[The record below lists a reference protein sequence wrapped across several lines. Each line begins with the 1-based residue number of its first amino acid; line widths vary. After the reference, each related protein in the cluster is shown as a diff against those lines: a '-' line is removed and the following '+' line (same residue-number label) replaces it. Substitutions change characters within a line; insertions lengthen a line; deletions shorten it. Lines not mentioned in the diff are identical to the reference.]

1 MDIFGII
8 WSEIIMRPMVNT
20 LTLIYTFLFHN
31 FGFSII
37 TFTVF
42 VRILMIP
49 LQIRQVRQMK
59 GMSEIQ
65 PKIKAIQDKYKDKKD
80 KESRQK
86 MSSETMA
93 LYRQTGM
100 NPIGCLGP
108 MIIQLPIWIGLYRAI
123 FKTVPPTP
131 EGLANLS
138 SYLYQWNP
146 VTNMLPLNSEFL
158 TMNLV
163 DPVQSTPRIF
173 MVMLPLLVGATT
185 WLQQKMT
192 TFKSGD
198 ARQQQTNKMML
209 WMMPIMFG
217 FFTLSFPAGLAVYIL
232 FSNITGI
239 SIQYFVLNKMGLGIK
254 KNIDSNETNFMQKEK
269 EKNSREE
276 VLTNDDSKIHGQNG
290 RGSNN
295 VRSRKTRVKKRRR
308 RG

>member
-1 MDIFGII
+1 MDIFGIF
-8 WSEIIMRPMVNT
+8 WTEIIMRPMVNT
-20 LTLIYTFLFHN
+20 LTLIYTILYN

-37 TFTVF
+37 LFTVI
-42 VRILMIP
+42 VRILMVP
-49 LQIRQVRQMK
+49 LQIRQVKQMK
-59 GMSEIQ
+59 GMAEIQ

-80 KESRQK
+80 KDNRQK
-86 MSSETMA
+86 MTSETMA

-138 SYLYQWNP
+138 SYLYSWNP
-146 VTNMLPLNSEFL
+146 VINQLPINSEFL

-173 MVMLPLLVGATT
+173 MIMLPLLVGATT

-192 TFKSGD
+192 TFNTGD

-239 SIQYFVLNKMGLGIK
+239 GIQYFILNKMGLGIK
-254 KNIDSNETNFMQKEK
+254 KNLQETNSIQIEK
-269 EKNSREE
+269 EKNSREDD
-276 VLTNDDSKIHGQNG
+276 TKNDDSKIHWENSG
-290 RGSNN
+290 RSNK
-295 VRSRKTRVKKRRR
+295 VRSRKARSKKGRRR
-308 RG
+308 N

>member
-1 MDIFGII
+1 MDIFGIF
-8 WSEIIMRPMVNT
+8 WTEIIMRPMVNT
-20 LTLIYTFLFHN
+20 LTLIYTIFYN

-37 TFTVF
+37 LFTVI

-49 LQIRQVRQMK
+49 LQVRQVKQMK
-59 GMSEIQ
+59 GMAEIQ

-80 KESRQK
+80 KDNRQK
-86 MSSETMA
+86 MTSETMA

-138 SYLYQWNP
+138 SYLYTWNP
-146 VTNMLPLNSEFL
+146 VINQLPINSEFL

-173 MVMLPLLVGATT
+173 MIMLPLLVGATT

-192 TFKSGD
+192 TFNTGD

-239 SIQYFVLNKMGLGIK
+239 GIQYFILNNMGLGIK
-254 KNIDSNETNFMQKEK
+254 KNLQETNSIQIEK
-269 EKNSREE
+269 EKNSREDE
-276 VLTNDDSKIHGQNG
+276 TKNDDSKIHWENSG
-290 RGSNN
+290 RSNK
-295 VRSRKTRVKKRRR
+295 VRSRKTRSKKGRRR
-308 RG
+308 N

>member
-1 MDIFGII
+1 MDIFGIL
-8 WSEIIMRPMVNT
+8 WTEIIMKPMVNT
-20 LTLIYTFLFHN
+20 LTLIYTLFNN

-37 TFTVF
+37 LFTVI

-49 LQIRQVRQMK
+49 LQVRQVRQMK
-59 GMSEIQ
+59 GMAEIQ
-65 PKIKAIQDKYKDKKD
+65 PRIKAIQEKYKDKKD
-80 KESRQK
+80 KDNRQK
-86 MSSETMA
+86 MTSETMA
-93 LYRQTGM
+93 LYKQTGM

-138 SYLYQWNP
+138 TYLYKWNP
-146 VTNMLPLNSEFL
+146 VINQLPINSEFL

-163 DPVQSTPRIF
+163 DPVQSTPRLF
-173 MVMLPLLVGATT
+173 MIMLPLLVGATT

-192 TFKSGD
+192 TFNSGD

-209 WMMPIMFG
+209 WMLPIMFG

-239 SIQYFVLNKMGLGIK
+239 GIQYFILNKMGLGIK
-254 KNIDSNETNFMQKEK
+254 KDNNETDSVIIQK
-269 EKNSREE
+269 EKNSQE
-276 VLTNDDSKIHGQNG
+276 DDLKDDYSKVHGQNSR
-290 RGSNN
+290 RGNK
-295 VRSRKTRVKKRRR
+295 VRSRKTRTKKGRRR
-308 RG
+308 N

>member
-1 MDIFGII
+1 MDIFGIF
-8 WSEIIMRPMVNT
+8 WAEIIMKPMVNI
-20 LTLIYTFLFHN
+20 LTLIYTFVFHN

-37 TFTVF
+37 LFTIF

-59 GMSEIQ
+59 GMAEIQ
-65 PKIKAIQDKYKDKKD
+65 PKIKSIQEKYKDKKD

-86 MSSETMA
+86 MTSETMA
-93 LYRQTGM
+93 LYKQTGM

-138 SYLYQWNP
+138 SLLYQWNP
-146 VTNMLPLNSEFL
+146 VISMLPLNSEFL

-173 MVMLPLLVGATT
+173 MIMLPLLVGATT
-185 WLQQKMT
+185 WLQQKMS
-192 TFKSGD
+192 TFNSGD

-239 SIQYFVLNKMGLGIK
+239 GIQYFILNKMGLGIR
-254 KNIDSNETNFMQKEK
+254 KNLGSNETNLMQNEK
-269 EKNSREE
+269 EKNSREG
-276 VLTNDDSKIHGQNG
+276 VLTNDDSKIYGQNS
-290 RGSNN
+290 RRSNKI
-295 VRSRKTRVKKRRR
+295 RARKTRNKKGRRR
-308 RG
+308 N

>member
-1 MDIFGII
+1 MDIFGIF
-8 WSEIIMRPMVNT
+8 WTEIIMRPMVNT
-20 LTLIYTFLFHN
+20 LTLIYTIFYN

-37 TFTVF
+37 LFTVI
-42 VRILMIP
+42 VRILMVP
-49 LQIRQVRQMK
+49 LQVRQVKQMK
-59 GMSEIQ
+59 GMAEIQ

-80 KESRQK
+80 KDSRQK
-86 MSSETMA
+86 MTSETMA

-138 SYLYQWNP
+138 AYLYSWNP
-146 VTNMLPLNSEFL
+146 VINQLPINSEFL

-173 MVMLPLLVGATT
+173 MIMLPLLVGATT

-192 TFKSGD
+192 TFNTGD

-239 SIQYFVLNKMGLGIK
+239 GIQYFILNNMGLGIK
-254 KNIDSNETNFMQKEK
+254 KNLQETNSIQIEK
-269 EKNSREE
+269 EKNSREDD
-276 VLTNDDSKIHGQNG
+276 TKNDDSKIHWENSG
-290 RGSNN
+290 RSNK
-295 VRSRKTRVKKRRR
+295 VRSRKTRSKKGRRR
-308 RG
+308 N

>member
-1 MDIFGII
+1 MDIFGIF
-8 WSEIIMRPMVNT
+8 WTEIIMRPMVNT
-20 LTLIYTFLFHN
+20 LTLIYTIFYN

-37 TFTVF
+37 LFTVI
-42 VRILMIP
+42 VRILMVP
-49 LQIRQVRQMK
+49 LQIRQVKQMK
-59 GMSEIQ
+59 GMAEIQ

-80 KESRQK
+80 KDSRQK
-86 MSSETMA
+86 MTSETMA

-138 SYLYQWNP
+138 SYLYTWNP
-146 VTNMLPLNSEFL
+146 VINQLPINSEFL

-173 MVMLPLLVGATT
+173 MIMLPLLVGATT

-192 TFKSGD
+192 TFNTGD

-239 SIQYFVLNKMGLGIK
+239 GIQYFILNNMGLGIK
-254 KNIDSNETNFMQKEK
+254 KNLQETNSIQIEK
-269 EKNSREE
+269 EKNSREDD
-276 VLTNDDSKIHGQNG
+276 TKNDDSKIHWENSG
-290 RGSNN
+290 RSNK
-295 VRSRKTRVKKRRR
+295 VRSRKARSKKGRRR
-308 RG
+308 N

>member
-1 MDIFGII
+1 MDIFGIF
-8 WSEIIMRPMVNT
+8 WTEIIMRPMVNT
-20 LTLIYTFLFHN
+20 LTLIYTILYN

-37 TFTVF
+37 LFTVI

-49 LQIRQVRQMK
+49 LQVRQVKQMK
-59 GMSEIQ
+59 GMAEIQ

-80 KESRQK
+80 KDSKQK
-86 MSSETMA
+86 MTSETMG

-138 SYLYQWNP
+138 SYLYSWNP
-146 VTNMLPLNSEFL
+146 VINQLPINSEFL

-173 MVMLPLLVGATT
+173 MIMLPLLVGATT

-192 TFKSGD
+192 TFNTGD

-239 SIQYFVLNKMGLGIK
+239 GIQYFILNKMGLGIK
-254 KNIDSNETNFMQKEK
+254 KNLQETNSIQIEK
-269 EKNSREE
+269 EKNNREDD
-276 VLTNDDSKIHGQNG
+276 TKNDDSKIHWENSG
-290 RGSNN
+290 RSNK
-295 VRSRKTRVKKRRR
+295 VRSRKARSKKGRRR
-308 RG
+308 N

>member
-1 MDIFGII
+1 MDIFGIF
-8 WSEIIMRPMVNT
+8 WTEIIMRPMVNT
-20 LTLIYTFLFHN
+20 LTLIYTIFYN

-37 TFTVF
+37 LFTVI

-49 LQIRQVRQMK
+49 LQVRQVKQMK
-59 GMSEIQ
+59 GMAEIQ

-80 KESRQK
+80 KDNRQK
-86 MSSETMA
+86 MTSETMA

-138 SYLYQWNP
+138 SYLYSWNP
-146 VTNMLPLNSEFL
+146 VINQLPINSEFL

-173 MVMLPLLVGATT
+173 MIMLPLLVGATT

-192 TFKSGD
+192 TFNTGD

-239 SIQYFVLNKMGLGIK
+239 GIQYFILNNMGLGIK
-254 KNIDSNETNFMQKEK
+254 KNLQETNSIQIEK
-269 EKNSREE
+269 EKNSREDE
-276 VLTNDDSKIHGQNG
+276 TKNDDSKIHWENSG
-290 RGSNN
+290 RSNK
-295 VRSRKTRVKKRRR
+295 VRSRKTRSKKGRRR
-308 RG
+308 N

>member
-1 MDIFGII
+1 MDIFGIF
-8 WSEIIMRPMVNT
+8 WTEIIMRPMVNT
-20 LTLIYTFLFHN
+20 LTLIYTILYN

-37 TFTVF
+37 LFTVI
-42 VRILMIP
+42 VRILMVP
-49 LQIRQVRQMK
+49 LQVRQVKQMK
-59 GMSEIQ
+59 GMAEIQ

-80 KESRQK
+80 KDSRQK
-86 MSSETMA
+86 MTSETMA

-138 SYLYQWNP
+138 SYLYSWNP
-146 VTNMLPLNSEFL
+146 VINQLPINSEFL

-173 MVMLPLLVGATT
+173 MIMLPLLVGATT

-192 TFKSGD
+192 TFNTGD

-239 SIQYFVLNKMGLGIK
+239 GIQYFILNKMGLGIK
-254 KNIDSNETNFMQKEK
+254 KNLRETNSIEIEK
-269 EKNSREE
+269 EKNSREDDTE
-276 VLTNDDSKIHGQNG
+276 NDDSKIHWENSG
-290 RGSNN
+290 RSNK
-295 VRSRKTRVKKRRR
+295 VRSRKARSKKGRRR
-308 RG
+308 N

>member
-20 LTLIYTFLFHN
+20 LTLIYTFWFHN
-31 FGFSII
+31 FGFTII

-108 MIIQLPIWIGLYRAI
+108 MIIQLPI
-123 FKTVPPTP
+123 
-131 EGLANLS
+131 
-138 SYLYQWNP
+138 
-146 VTNMLPLNSEFL
+146 
-158 TMNLV
+158 
-163 DPVQSTPRIF
+163 
-173 MVMLPLLVGATT
+173 
-185 WLQQKMT
+185 
-192 TFKSGD
+192 
-198 ARQQQTNKMML
+198 
-209 WMMPIMFG
+209 
-217 FFTLSFPAGLAVYIL
+217 
-232 FSNITGI
+232 
-239 SIQYFVLNKMGLGIK
+239 
-254 KNIDSNETNFMQKEK
+254 
-269 EKNSREE
+269 
-276 VLTNDDSKIHGQNG
+276 
-290 RGSNN
+290 
-295 VRSRKTRVKKRRR
+295 
-308 RG
+308 

>member
-1 MDIFGII
+1 MDIFGIF
-8 WSEIIMRPMVNT
+8 WAEIIMRPMVNT
-20 LTLIYTFLFHN
+20 LTLIYTIFYN

-37 TFTVF
+37 LFTVI

-49 LQIRQVRQMK
+49 LQVRQVKQMK
-59 GMSEIQ
+59 GMAEIQ

-80 KESRQK
+80 KDNRQK
-86 MSSETMA
+86 MTSETMA

-138 SYLYQWNP
+138 SYLYTWNP
-146 VTNMLPLNSEFL
+146 VINQLPINSEFL

-173 MVMLPLLVGATT
+173 MIMLPLLVGATT

-192 TFKSGD
+192 TFNTGD

-239 SIQYFVLNKMGLGIK
+239 GIQYFILNKMGLGIK
-254 KNIDSNETNFMQKEK
+254 KNLQETNSIQIEK
-269 EKNSREE
+269 EKNSREDD
-276 VLTNDDSKIHGQNG
+276 TKNDDSKIHRENSG
-290 RGSNN
+290 RSNK
-295 VRSRKTRVKKRRR
+295 VRSRKTRSKKGRRR
-308 RG
+308 N